1 MNIRPLLIGGLLL
14 LTACGSGVVKPGG
27 GNLTASAI
35 ISSTV
40 YTFNC
45 DPAAQSGTPVVIDK
59 QMSFSCRSED
69 GKANLTVLLNTVETK
84 VDQNTPSERTDTKH
98 TVAAVLVIVGPP
110 AATYS
115 GAGQVGGYSQLLN
128 RSLSGDFQVGWPT
141 TGSVTGSFSFSS
153 DE

>member
-1 MNIRPLLIGGLLL
+1 MNTRSFFIGGLLL

-27 GNLTASAI
+27 GNLSARAT
-35 ISSTV
+35 ISNVT
-40 YTFNC
+40 YMFNC

-59 QMSFSCRSED
+59 QMSFSCPSED
-69 GKANLTVLLNTVETK
+69 GKANLTVLLGTVETK
-84 VDQNTPSERTDTKH
+84 INEKTPSERTETKH

-115 GAGQVGGYSQLLN
+115 GAGQVGGYSEFLN
-128 RSLSGDFQVGWPT
+128 RNLSGDFQVGWPT
-141 TGSVTGSFSFSS
+141 VGSVQGSFSFSS